1 MPNNH
6 DTFFLS
12 EIPWNGSPHKVVSFN
27 FPTGHVAMSGI
38 KSTDGRMMVLFH
50 EMEDYHVPGSKP
62 AEGDVQKAH
71 PTLGVIFDDV
81 NSIRAVA
88 NNLMV
93 CAEKFT
99 KGAEHEENPAE

>member
-1 MPNNH
+1 MQGNS
-6 DTFFLS
+6 DTFFLT
-12 EIPWNGSPHKVVSFN
+12 EILWNGSPHKVVSFN
-27 FPTGHVAMSGI
+27 FPTGHVAMSVI

-62 AEGDVQKAH
+62 AKEDVQKAH

-88 NNLMV
+88 DNLMGY
-93 CAEKFT
+93 AKKFT
-99 KGAEHEENPAE
+99 KGMENEEKPAE